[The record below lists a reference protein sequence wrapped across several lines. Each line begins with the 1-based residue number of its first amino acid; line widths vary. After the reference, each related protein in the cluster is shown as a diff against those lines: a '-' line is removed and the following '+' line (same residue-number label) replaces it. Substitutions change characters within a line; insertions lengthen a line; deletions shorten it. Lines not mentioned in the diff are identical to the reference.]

1 MVVTRPIEMEKAPYA
16 ELTVKLGK
24 SKISEILEDIC
35 DSLFIPFKISVD
47 FFASA
52 SSPNRPLE
60 IIYPSIGTCCNKYQ
74 FMRDDDDMQNLY
86 EEFENG
92 VPLEKM
98 LLAHSASRRIIIDS
112 GLKINNVLAMRVFIS
127 RYVYK
132 GFKFKII
139 DNSSLAFHFNFRK

>member
-132 GFKFKII
+132 GFKF
-139 DNSSLAFHFNFRK
+139 

>member
-1 MVVTRPIEMEKAPYA
+1 MENTVVTRPIEMERAPFA
-16 ELTVKLGK
+16 EVTVKLGK
-24 SKISEILEDIC
+24 SAIPEILENIC

-60 IIYPSIGTCCNKYQ
+60 LIYPSIGTCCNKYQ
-74 FMRDDDDMQNLY
+74 LMRDEDDIDNLLS
-86 EEFENG
+86 EFQDG

-98 LLAHSASRRIIIDS
+98 LLAHAASRQIIIDS
-112 GLKINNVLAMRVFIS
+112 SIKINDILAMRVFIS

-132 GFKFKII
+132 IGI
-139 DNSSLAFHFNFRK
+139 R

>member
-112 GLKINNVLAMRVFIS
+112 GLKISNILAMRVFIS

-132 GFKFKII
+132 GFKFKI
-139 DNSSLAFHFNFRK
+139 R